1 MIQVFG
7 TPRNISIPATSF
19 SGGQGS
25 YALPLALPAGQR
37 FLLTMSD
44 ATGFGAGG
52 TTDVMSVGASQGAN
66 CNTTD
71 PGKHVVL
78 GFKSKSNTESS
89 GVAFSYQLNLA
100 LQQCR

>member
-7 TPRNISIPATSF
+7 TPRNISIPTTSF

-25 YALPLALPAGQR
+25 YAFPLALPAGQK
-37 FLLTMSD
+37 FVLTMSD
-44 ATGFGAGG
+44 ATGFQASG
-52 TTDVMSVGASQGAN
+52 TTDVMSVGASQGGN

-71 PGKHVVL
+71 SGKHVVL
-78 GFKSKSNTESS
+78 VFKSKSNAESS
-89 GVAFSYQLNLA
+89 GIAFAFELNLA

>member
-7 TPRNISIPATSF
+7 TPRNISIPVTSF

-25 YALPLALPAGQR
+25 YALPLALSASQK
-37 FLLTMSD
+37 FVLTMSD

-52 TTDVMSVGASQGAN
+52 TTDVMSVGASQGGI

-78 GFKSKSNTESS
+78 VPKSKSNAESS
-89 GVAFSYQLNLA
+89 GIAFAYQLNLA